1 MEKIIGRNIEKSFG
15 DRLLFSIPEL
25 KIEEN
30 ERIGIVGNNGTGKTT
45 FLNIIA
51 GKESVDKGKIEV
63 NGSVSYMKQFD
74 TVPTSY
80 LSGGEKTNQRLY
92 ETLRQNASI
101 LILDEPTNHLDIQK
115 IKLLEER
122 LKKYKGTL
130 LIVSHDRKLL
140 DAICTSILEIDSQQI
155 KKYKGNYTAYQTQ
168 KQEEILRKQREYE
181 QYIEERNRLERSIKE
196 AKNSAG
202 KVKKAPSR
210 MGNSEARLHKRA
222 AEEKK
227 EKVEGH
233 SKALETRLEKL
244 EKKEKVVELP
254 PIIMK
259 MPKEGECKSKY
270 LITADHITV
279 SFGQKIILEDVSF
292 QVENKEKL
300 AFIGANGTGKTTLF
314 RMIKDK
320 DEKIKIS
327 PQVRLGYYS
336 QELDRL
342 QKQKTILQNV
352 LKDSIQNEITVRNVL
367 ARLLFQGNSV
377 YKKIEDLSGGEK
389 AKVAIA
395 KLLVSDSNVLLL
407 DEPTNFL
414 DIPSLEALENL
425 IQNFYG
431 TVVFSTHDRQFVEKI
446 ATRVYEIEDKKIREG
461 GKGEK
466 IQQKKKNENEL
477 LLLKMK
483 MAEISSKIALE
494 KDEKIKK
501 ELETQYLALQ
511 EEYRRIN

>member
-1 MEKIIGRNIEKSFG
+1 MEKIIGRNIKKSFG

-30 ERIGIVGNNGTGKTT
+30 EKVGIVGNNGTGKTT

-74 TVPTSY
+74 IVPTSY

-140 DAICTSILEIDSQQI
+140 DAICTSILEIDRQQI

-196 AKNSAG
+196 TKNSAS

-227 EKVEGH
+227 EKVERH
-233 SKALETRLEKL
+233 SKALATRLEKL
-244 EKKEKVVELP
+244 EKKEKVVEFP

-300 AFIGANGTGKTTLF
+300 AFVGANGTGKTTLF
-314 RMIKDK
+314 RMIKEK
-320 DEKIKIS
+320 AEKIKIN

-336 QELDRL
+336 QELDGL

-352 LKDSIQNEITVRNVL
+352 LEDSIQNEITVRNVL
-367 ARLLFQGNSV
+367 ARLLFQGDSV
-377 YKKIEDLSGGEK
+377 HKKVEDLSGGEK

-425 IQNFYG
+425 IQNFCG

-446 ATRVYEIEDKKIREG
+446 ATRVYEIEDKKIKEV
-461 GKGEK
+461 EK
-466 IQQKKKNENEL
+466 EKTTEKKSKNENEL

-483 MAEISSKIALE
+483 MAEISSKIAFEKEEKVKVELE
-494 KDEKIKK
+494 KKYREIQEKCRNM
-501 ELETQYLALQ
+501 E
-511 EEYRRIN
+511 

>member
-30 ERIGIVGNNGTGKTT
+30 EKIGIVGNNGTGKTT

-80 LSGGEKTNQRLY
+80 LSGGEK
-92 ETLRQNASI
+92 
-101 LILDEPTNHLDIQK
+101 
-115 IKLLEER
+115 
-122 LKKYKGTL
+122 
-130 LIVSHDRKLL
+130 
-140 DAICTSILEIDSQQI
+140 
-155 KKYKGNYTAYQTQ
+155 
-168 KQEEILRKQREYE
+168 
-181 QYIEERNRLERSIKE
+181 
-196 AKNSAG
+196 
-202 KVKKAPSR
+202 
-210 MGNSEARLHKRA
+210 
-222 AEEKK
+222 
-227 EKVEGH
+227 
-233 SKALETRLEKL
+233 
-244 EKKEKVVELP
+244 
-254 PIIMK
+254 
-259 MPKEGECKSKY
+259 
-270 LITADHITV
+270 
-279 SFGQKIILEDVSF
+279 
-292 QVENKEKL
+292 
-300 AFIGANGTGKTTLF
+300 
-314 RMIKDK
+314 
-320 DEKIKIS
+320 
-327 PQVRLGYYS
+327 
-336 QELDRL
+336 
-342 QKQKTILQNV
+342 
-352 LKDSIQNEITVRNVL
+352 
-367 ARLLFQGNSV
+367 
-377 YKKIEDLSGGEK
+377 

-425 IQNFYG
+425 IQNFCG

-483 MAEISSKIALE
+483 MAEISSKIAFE
-494 KDEKIKK
+494 KEEKVKV
-501 ELETQYLALQ
+501 ELE
-511 EEYRRIN
+511 EKYREM

>member
-51 GKESVDKGKIEV
+51 GKESVDKGKIEE

-314 RMIKDK
+314 RMIKEK
-320 DEKIKIS
+320 EEKIKIS

-336 QELDRL
+336 QELDGL